1 MAGSDSS
8 MGKRAGSGT
17 AGSVGTVLDVQ
28 VVGFRRGDG
37 RLGIRNHL
45 LVLPARGSA
54 SLAAARVAEAVPGSV
69 AVAHDGRGAAEPEP
83 ERIARTL
90 VGFATNPNVGAVLV
104 VGVAA
109 DDAWLAD
116 ALRDAGQRVA
126 FVALA
131 EHRGTLGAIAAG
143 VPLAA
148 ALAED
153 IAHDMRTNGS
163 LADIVLGLECGG
175 SDALSGITANPGL
188 GVASDL
194 LVASGGASIL
204 AETPELIGAAEALA
218 ARAVSA
224 EVAASVRRTIL
235 GFEAAIRELGV
246 DVRGAQPSPGNQA
259 GGLTT
264 IEEKALGSA
273 KKGGAAP
280 VVGVVDFAE
289 PVRAPG
295 LFVMD
300 TPGHDIEQMV
310 GMVAGGAQV
319 VAFTTGRGTPTGSPI
334 APCVKISTS
343 TELYERLAGDIDLDA
358 GGVLTGAESLDELG
372 ARILAMVAEVCNG
385 RLTASERQGNREF
398 ALSRTVYA

>member
-1 MAGSDSS
+1 M
-8 MGKRAGSGT
+8 
-17 AGSVGTVLDVQ
+17 TVVPGGVPPGALGLGPVRDVQ
-28 VVGFRRGDG
+28 VSGFRRPDG
-37 RLGIRNHL
+37 RLGVRDHL

-54 SLAAARVAEAVPGSV
+54 SLAAARIAAAVPGAV
-69 AVAHDGRGAAEPEP
+69 AVAHDARGAAEPEP

-90 VGFATNPNVGAVLV
+90 VGFGTNPNVGAVLV
-104 VGVAA
+104 VGVRA

-116 ALRDAGQRVA
+116 ALRDAGQRSA

-131 EHRGTLGAIAAG
+131 EHRGTDGAVAAG
-143 VPLAA
+143 AVLAA
-148 ALAED
+148 RLAAD
-153 IAHDMRTNGS
+153 LARDVRSPGS
-163 LADIVLGLECGG
+163 LADVVLGLECGG

-204 AETPELIGAAEALA
+204 AETPELIGAEEALA
-218 ARAVSA
+218 ARAVSP
-224 EVAASVRRTIL
+224 EVAASVRRAIL
-235 GFEAAIRELGV
+235 GFESAIRGLGV

-280 VVGVVDFAE
+280 VSGVVDFAE
-289 PVRAPG
+289 QVRAPG

-343 TELYERLAGDIDLDA
+343 TELYDRLAGDIDLDA
-358 GGVLTGAESLDELG
+358 GGVLTGTESLERLG
-372 ARILAMVAEVCNG
+372 ARILAAIADVCNG

-398 ALSRTVYA
+398 ALSRTVYS